1 MECGRPPLTGKSR
14 CLVSVCQLECVF
26 PLTPWSHSKLGVIQ
40 LELALAGFHRGDPF
54 PPIRAPGYMSLL
66 LRGFFQGLHFF
77 P

>member
-54 PPIRAPGYMSLL
+54 PPI
-66 LRGFFQGLHFF
+66 
-77 P
+77 